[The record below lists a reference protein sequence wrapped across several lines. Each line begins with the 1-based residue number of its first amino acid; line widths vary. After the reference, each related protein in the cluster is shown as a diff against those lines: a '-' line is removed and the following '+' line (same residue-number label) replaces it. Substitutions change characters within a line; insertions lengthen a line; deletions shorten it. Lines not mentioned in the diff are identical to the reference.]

1 MEKRNVLITGGSRGI
16 GAAIAARFAADG
28 HRVVTPSREQLDLN
42 NLDSLPEFLRL
53 QETPFDI
60 LVNNA
65 GINFLNELPNVQ
77 LADWE
82 MMLRV
87 NLTSPLLLTQA
98 VSVGMKA
105 KGWGRIVNLSS
116 IFSLVTKEGRAA
128 YSASKS
134 ALNGLTRSAAVELA
148 PHGILVN
155 ALCPG
160 YVETEMTHL
169 NNSLEQIQA
178 IATEIPL
185 GRLASP
191 DEIARCVAFLGSEE
205 NSYLTGQVIV
215 ADGGFTCL

>member
-28 HRVVTPSREQLDLN
+28 HRVVTPRRAELDLN

-98 VSVGMKA
+98 VSIGMKA

-116 IFSLVTKEGRAA
+116 IFSFVTKEGRAA

-169 NNSLEQIQA
+169 NNSPSQIKA
-178 IATEIPL
+178 IESQIPL

-215 ADGGFTCL
+215 ADGGFTCR